1 MSIKK
6 RLKELDR
13 SLIKNSEI
21 TKYTSVT
28 HDERPF
34 HEIFIGL
41 IRYCDKVG
49 ARKSGEID
57 FMQLPA
63 LSIIQ
68 PSHIYNVLKRGASI
82 KLDEEIK
89 AGYMGIR
96 DCKPGELSFVINIS
110 EVLLTV
116 CCAIPF
122 NEGLNQLLN
131 EELRNMEFD
140 NNLYEMVRKIS
151 PEFRVDL
158 GVKLYTYIYT
168 KLNRKIPVE
177 DLVKVMTDSE
187 LSCEDVSFSMKGLHM
202 EKGKVCKEIKKQN
215 DLIDVYMA
223 EMEEDSIDIDGT
235 FLAQRVA
242 YNSLENLFTKGV
254 LDVSIDFVLKNYYDI
269 EFALNH
275 ITQDPQ
281 YDMRIS
287 RGYLSQDSIESNMK
301 YLEDMLRKIDNRQK
315 NLGRKI
321 GCGAELLN
329 VSSPIFFKKT
339 LLDTRAIDT
348 ELCMFSVT
356 EDYLSGIFAMPATSV
371 ELNSIGTKIPRYIVN
386 MIEDH
391 LDDASCGKLFYF
403 STTVYKLLENH
414 YKEKLINNKVLI
426 DNLKLSIESEKEL
439 YNYKQLVDEL
449 SNKDMKIKELNKAVT
464 QKTKQVNKIST
475 ELEKLSE
482 SVNETEIMDKL
493 SDNFSVYI
501 KEESDI
507 EKELALSST
516 SLFIPSAVKVSK
528 NLSDLNL
535 VIVTDKDTTRN
546 LDKIVP
552 LFNKVIIRDIRDTID
567 DINMDNYDM
576 VIVRTDRLPHGTMYN
591 INKNTKK
598 VLAVSKPNSI
608 NWLNKISKCLV

>member
-1 MSIKK
+1 
-6 RLKELDR
+6 
-13 SLIKNSEI
+13 
-21 TKYTSVT
+21 
-28 HDERPF
+28 
-34 HEIFIGL
+34 
-41 IRYCDKVG
+41 
-49 ARKSGEID
+49 
-57 FMQLPA
+57 
-63 LSIIQ
+63 
-68 PSHIYNVLKRGASI
+68 
-82 KLDEEIK
+82 
-89 AGYMGIR
+89 
-96 DCKPGELSFVINIS
+96 
-110 EVLLTV
+110 
-116 CCAIPF
+116 
-122 NEGLNQLLN
+122 
-131 EELRNMEFD
+131 MEFD
-140 NNLYEMVRKIS
+140 DNLYEMIRKIS

-187 LSCEDVSFSMKGLHM
+187 LSCEDVSFNMKGLHM
-202 EKGKVCKEIKKQN
+202 EKGKIYKEIKKQN
-215 DLIDVYMA
+215 DLIDVYTS

-235 FLAQRVA
+235 FLSQRVA
-242 YNSLENLFTKGV
+242 YNSLEKLFTNGV
-254 LDVSIDFVLKNYYDI
+254 LDVSIDFILKNYYDI
-269 EFALNH
+269 EFALNN

-287 RGYLSQDSIESNMK
+287 KGYLSQDSIESNMK
-301 YLEDMLRKIDNRQK
+301 YLDDMMRKIENRQK
-315 NLGRKI
+315 NLGRKL
-321 GCGAELLN
+321 GCSTELLN

-371 ELNSIGTKIPRYIVN
+371 ELGSIGTKIPRYVVN
-386 MIEDH
+386 MIEEH

-414 YKEKLINNKVLI
+414 YREKLINNKVLI
-426 DNLKLSIESEKEL
+426 DNLKLSIDSEKKL

-449 SNKDMKIKELNKAVT
+449 YNKDMKIRELNKTVT

-482 SVNETEIMDKL
+482 SVNETSVSSDLDRL
-493 SDNFSVYI
+493 SDNFNIYI
-501 KEESDI
+501 KEESDV

-516 SLFIPSAVKVSK
+516 NIFIPSTVKVSK

-598 VLAVSKPNSI
+598 VLAVSRPNSI
-608 NWLNKISKCLV
+608 NWLNKISKCLI